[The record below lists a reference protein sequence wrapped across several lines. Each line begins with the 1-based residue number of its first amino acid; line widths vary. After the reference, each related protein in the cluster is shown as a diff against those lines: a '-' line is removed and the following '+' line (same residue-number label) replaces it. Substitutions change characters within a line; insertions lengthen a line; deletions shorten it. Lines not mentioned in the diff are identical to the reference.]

1 MVEFMQLADT
11 QLGMQRHLSSVT
23 KNNPTLRKQ
32 RQQKWIDNGFVPA
45 GEMPNNI
52 PENVTDMQEETNNFS
67 RVIDIANNIKPAF
80 VMICG
85 DLVNNLEQRDQKDAF
100 LSVIERLDQG
110 IPLKVVPGNHDVCP
124 DFYNASPDALS
135 EYRTVF
141 GHDYYSFL
149 VDETLF
155 IGLNSEIFD
164 SSDLLGNEY
173 AIQMEFIRDTLISKE
188 ATDAQTICAFM
199 HKPLF
204 LEDPLD
210 DGLHGQLKPAH
221 RIELLDLLEKSGV
234 ELMLAGHLHHNR
246 EATYKNMQL
255 VASGAVGYPISG
267 SCGYR
272 LVSISPETI
281 AHEYYSL

>member
-11 QLGMQRHLSSVT
+11 QLGMQRHLSLQT
-23 KNNPTLRKQ
+23 MNNPEFRKE
-32 RQQKWIDNGFVPA
+32 RQQRWINNGFVPA
-45 GEMPNNI
+45 GEAPNEL
-52 PENVTDMQEETNNFS
+52 PENVTDMQEEKNNFS
-67 RVIDIANNIKPAF
+67 QTIDIANDLKPAF

-85 DLVNNLEQRDQKDAF
+85 DLVNNLDQQDQKDAF
-100 LSVIERLDQG
+100 SDVTKRLAPE

-135 EYRTVF
+135 EYRKVF

-149 VDETLF
+149 VEETLF

-173 AIQMEFIRDTLISKE
+173 AVQMEFIRDTLLSKE
-188 ATDAQTICAFM
+188 ATEAHTICAFM

-204 LEDPLD
+204 LENPLSD
-210 DGLHGQLKPAH
+210 DSHGQLKPAH
-221 RIELLDLLEKSGV
+221 RMELMNLLESSGV

-246 EATYKNMQL
+246 EATYKNMKL

-272 LVSISPETI
+272 LVSITPENI
-281 AHEYYSL
+281 AHEYHSL